1 MTSTLIDNIG
11 ELLTCD
17 GPPDDPLGVRTD
29 CAVVI
34 EDTQIAW
41 IGPRA
46 TAPEADVRVDAL
58 GAAIL
63 PGFVDSHAHLVFA
76 GDRAAEFSARMAGES
91 YSAGGIGTTV
101 RATREASDEALRR
114 TGSRLVAELIAS
126 GSTTFEIKSGYGLTV
141 TDEQRSVRIAGEFTP
156 EVTFLGAHVT
166 PAEFTDDRAA
176 YVDLVTGPMLDAC
189 APHSRWV
196 DVFCDRGAFDADE
209 SREILS
215 AGRRAGLGLRVH
227 ANQLQ
232 AGPGVSLAVALSA
245 ASADHCTHLTA
256 DDIDALAGTAELP
269 EPTVATLLPGA
280 EFSTRS
286 TYPDARALLDAGALV
301 ALATDCNPGSSYTTS
316 MPFCIALAVRE
327 MHMTVAEAVLAATVG
342 GARALRREGP
352 GRLRVGGPADLL
364 MLEAPSYIHLAYRPG
379 VNLVAGVWRAGR
391 RVAGGVT

>member
-1 MTSTLIDNIG
+1 VTATLIDNIG
-11 ELLTCD
+11 ELVTCD
-17 GPPDDPLGVRTD
+17 GPADDPLGVRRD
-29 CAVVI
+29 AAVVI

-46 TAPEADVRVDAL
+46 TAPEADKRLDAE
-58 GAAIL
+58 GAAVL

-76 GDRAAEFSARMAGES
+76 GDRAAEFSARMAGEP

-101 RATREASDEALRR
+101 RATREASDDDLRR
-114 TGSRLVAELIAS
+114 SVSRLVAELLGS

-141 TDEQRSVRIAGEFTP
+141 ADEQRSVRIAGEFTP

-196 DVFCDRGAFDADE
+196 DVFCERGAFDADE
-209 SREILS
+209 SREVLS

-232 AGPGVSLAVALSA
+232 AGPGVSLAVELSA
-245 ASADHCTHLTA
+245 ASADHCTHLT
-256 DDIDALAGTAELP
+256 DDDVDALAGTARLP

-286 TYPDARALLDAGALV
+286 VYPDARALLDAGALV

-327 MHMTVAEAVLAATVG
+327 MQMTVAEAVLAATVG
-342 GARALRREGP
+342 GARALRRSEA

-364 MLEAPSYIHLAYRPG
+364 MLDAPSHIHLAYRPG
-379 VNLVAGVWRAGR
+379 VDLIAGVWRAGR
-391 RVAGGVT
+391 RVAGVVT